1 MANELPSNVGYGTV
15 TGRFL
20 LAYSDSNDVDLY
32 PDGAPAKGSV
42 LFTPSPN
49 YVKNASASPTP
60 VTILP
65 ATISCDLDSEGYLI
79 GYSGSRGV
87 RLVATDDADNNP
99 VDWTWKV
106 TFRLTDQSDTPARGI
121 PDFSFE
127 LPQGTTVD
135 LTTVMPVTD
144 SNGTY
149 YLVGPTGPANELTV
163 GTVTSVADTE
173 PAVVEITGTSPDQVI
188 NFEIPRGAPNVL
200 SIGTVSTGNPGS
212 SASATITGTTPA
224 QTLNLTIPRGNV
236 GATGPANTLTVG
248 TTTTGAPGSDA
259 VVQITGSAPNQTIN
273 FTIPEGIQ
281 GEQGPQGVQGETGPV
296 GPTGATGL
304 NWQGVWSN
312 TADYVNDDA
321 VFYNNSSWFAS
332 GDPTVGE
339 EPTLSATHWMPLAL
353 QGATGVTGATGPANA
368 LSVGTVTTSAPGEDA
383 EVTITGTSP
392 SQTVNFVLP
401 RGETGPQGEQGPPG
415 DLGTLAAT
423 LPITYSLGQIGFDDT
438 KIATIDGGAA

>member
-20 LAYSDSNDVDLY
+20 LAYSDSADGDLY
-32 PDGAPAKGSV
+32 PDGAPAQGSV

-49 YVKNASASPTP
+49 YVKNASASPAP

-65 ATISCDLDSEGYLI
+65 ATISCDLDSEGYLL
-79 GYSGSRGV
+79 GYTGTRGV

-106 TFRLTDQSDTPARGI
+106 TFRLTDADGTPTRGI

-144 SNGTY
+144 ANGTY
-149 YLVGPTGPANELTV
+149 YLVGPTGPTGATGATGPTGPTGAAATISV
-163 GTVTSVADTE
+163 GTVT
-173 PAVVEITGTSPDQVI
+173 TG
-188 NFEIPRGAPNVL
+188 AA
-200 SIGTVSTGNPGS
+200 GS
-212 SASATITGTTPA
+212 SASVTNIGTSGA
-224 QTLNLTIPRGNV
+224 AIFDITIPRG
-236 GATGPANTLTVG
+236 
-248 TTTTGAPGSDA
+248 DK
-259 VVQITGSAPNQTIN
+259 
-273 FTIPEGIQ
+273 
-281 GEQGPQGVQGETGPV
+281 GEKGDTGETGAT

-312 TADYVNDDA
+312 TTDYVNDDA
-321 VFYNNSSWFAS
+321 VYYNNSSWFAS

-353 QGATGVTGATGPANA
+353 QGATGATGATGP
-368 LSVGTVTTSAPGEDA
+368 
-383 EVTITGTSP
+383 
-392 SQTVNFVLP
+392 Q
-401 RGETGPQGEQGPPG
+401 GPQGIQGEPGNLG
-415 DLGTLAAT
+415 DLAGV
-423 LPITYSLGQIGFDDT
+423 LPITYSGATIGFDPT
-438 KIATIDGGAA
+438 YISFIDGGTA